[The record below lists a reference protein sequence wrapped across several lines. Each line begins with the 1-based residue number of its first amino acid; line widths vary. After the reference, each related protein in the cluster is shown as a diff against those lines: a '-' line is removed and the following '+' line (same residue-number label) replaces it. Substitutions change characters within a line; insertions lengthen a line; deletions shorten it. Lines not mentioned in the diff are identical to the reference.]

1 MSNKSNQP
9 LEFRRLFLLADLYID
24 CWDASRGGLHSGLGT
39 AYVGEGKGM
48 GGFSIHEFW
57 KGAISDALG
66 QNRSVHEI
74 AGLINK
80 DFKRLVSDHEFEIL
94 SEEYALD
101 IRDRQPN
108 GKGTF
113 EAREFREKLY
123 GHYIRYLQ
131 DCIDYQ
137 EGEGFRDWSR
147 LAEYLFHPNPVVGD
161 SIRLLEPNAPKHE
174 EHVVPLRYIN
184 NRAIMWLKEGSS
196 AKDLRDFLDNALKI
210 VIIHKE
216 EHKKIDFELG
226 WKDDMPPDWN
236 IGGSF
241 YDRLN
246 KAGVK
251 FVLRTPA
258 KEIGSHE
265 GNSKEIEGNRVRLDF
280 Q

>member
-147 LAEYLFHPNPVVGD
+147 LSATDAPTRRACIWSWKVSLCPASPA
-161 SIRLLEPNAPKHE
+161 IRSGVQRLWECRIWGRRENLRNA
-174 EHVVPLRYIN
+174 RYA
-184 NRAIMWLKEGSS
+184 RS
-196 AKDLRDFLDNALKI
+196 
-210 VIIHKE
+210 
-216 EHKKIDFELG
+216 
-226 WKDDMPPDWN
+226 
-236 IGGSF
+236 
-241 YDRLN
+241 
-246 KAGVK
+246 
-251 FVLRTPA
+251 
-258 KEIGSHE
+258 
-265 GNSKEIEGNRVRLDF
+265 RVFCSRR
-280 Q
+280 